1 MDDQTLLIL
10 ALALLAVAGFTVSIT
25 GWILFARGR
34 KADGVDIGEPEA
46 EVSDQDRADPRSSA
60 EEEPS

>member
-10 ALALLAVAGFTVSIT
+10 ALALLAVAGLTVSVS

-34 KADGVDIGEPEA
+34 KADAPADAPADEA
-46 EVSDQDRADPRSSA
+46 P
-60 EEEPS
+60 EEPSEGSTEGEASS